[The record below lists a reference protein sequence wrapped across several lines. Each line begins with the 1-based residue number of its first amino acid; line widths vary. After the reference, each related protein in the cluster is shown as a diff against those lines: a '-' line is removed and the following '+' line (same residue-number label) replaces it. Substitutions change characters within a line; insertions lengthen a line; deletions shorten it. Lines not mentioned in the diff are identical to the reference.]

1 VAHTLSF
8 SPFILLFFL
17 LLASRSDGS
26 ELPPSPPPPPPPLPS
41 LTFCFTTLTS
51 DPSLYRGDLLE
62 ALGDSGLRRISP
74 LLAARFC
81 FSSGCR
87 DLPQLRMFGEQR
99 FWRSLLVRVPF
110 DHPIFGVD
118 YSKLFFMKS
127 PCHIRIVWQTRFDL
141 TVACLAGIKAPNSL
155 LVRTSLV
162 GVALELFWDVVKIC
176 VAWCIYC
183 CCCFLLL
190 LWFLL
195 LYSLATLYVGFCFP
209 LCRDCITL
217 YIGFCYSLCRVVM
230 LLNNH
235 LDLLL
240 SRMSRSSSL

>member
-1 VAHTLSF
+1 MALTLSF
-8 SPFILLFFL
+8 SSFILLFFL
-17 LLASRSDGS
+17 LLAARSDGS
-26 ELPPSPPPPPPPLPS
+26 ESPPPPLSS
-41 LTFCFTTLTS
+41 LTFRSTYPSS
-51 DPSLYRGDLLE
+51 DLSLYRGDLLE
-62 ALGDSGLRRISP
+62 DLGDSGLQRTPS

-87 DLPQLRMFGEQR
+87 DLPQLRMFGEQQ
-99 FWRSLLVRVPF
+99 FWRSLLVRVSF

-127 PCHIRIVWQTRFDL
+127 PCHTRIVWQIRFDL
-141 TVACLAGIKAPNSL
+141 TVACLAGIKALNSL
-155 LVRTSLV
+155 LVRTSFV
-162 GVALELFWDVVKIC
+162 GVALVLFWNVVQFC

-183 CCCFLLL
+183 CCCCLLL
-190 LWFLL
+190 LCFLL

-217 YIGFCYSLCRVVM
+217 YIGFCYPLCRVVM